1 MTEYEELDQALD
13 TYVLKFGDGFPT
25 YQYMRGR
32 TTRETIDA
40 INRCIAEGKD
50 AYEMGLVTDDDDILY

>member
-13 TYVLKFGDGFPT
+13 SYTLKFGDGFPT

-32 TTRETIDA
+32 STRETIDA
-40 INRCIAEGKD
+40 INKCLAEGKD
-50 AYEMGLVTDDDDILY
+50 AYEMGLVTDDLDVEY